1 MDATPIGLNADFGY
15 VILVTISAII
25 MSWKVGYQVVSARK
39 KFNVQYPKMYSEDDR
54 FNCYQ
59 RAHQN
64 TLEVFPIYLVLQIF
78 SGIYAP
84 RFSAVCGL
92 IFVLGR
98 LVYAAGYQS
107 GDPKKRLY
115 GTFAYI
121 GIGGMFVCSVV
132 FALDLLQI
140 MKW

>member
-64 TLEVFPIYLVLQIF
+64 TIF
-78 SGIYAP
+78 NNLNGS
-84 RFSAVCGL
+84 L
-92 IFVLGR
+92 IHNNFERVGFYINLGS
-98 LVYAAGYQS
+98 L
-107 GDPKKRLY
+107 
-115 GTFAYI
+115 
-121 GIGGMFVCSVV
+121 CSSVKERI
-132 FALDLLQI
+132 LR
-140 MKW
+140 